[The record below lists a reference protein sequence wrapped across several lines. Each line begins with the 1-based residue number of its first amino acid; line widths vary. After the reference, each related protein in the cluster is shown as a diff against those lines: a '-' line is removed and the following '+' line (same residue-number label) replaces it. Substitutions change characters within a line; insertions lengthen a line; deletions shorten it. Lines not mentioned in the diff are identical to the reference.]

1 MRKIQSTYSAD
12 ARFLQGDNRRLN
24 SAARF
29 AFQERSN
36 PERVEDKNRRRI
48 ASAKAA
54 GEYRKRQSVNEPGF
68 GSRIPIGKFVVNG
81 TELPSLRG
89 RNYGRPGAG
98 GMMVSKKPGFRF
110 GRFYGF

>member
-1 MRKIQSTYSAD
+1 LKKIQSTYSAD

-24 SAARF
+24 AAARF

-54 GEYRKRQSVNEPGF
+54 GEYRKRQNINEPGF
-68 GSRIPIGKFVVNG
+68 GSRIPVGKFSING
-81 TELPSLRG
+81 VELPSLRG